1 MSNEEQIENNTK
13 KKRIIEKNIEQNNSS
28 NIENLNKTKN
38 QQTPE
43 KNSNDILSRLNHSL
57 LMVNQ
62 SDYYANS
69 IPLGSFCFAI
79 SFILNGF
86 YECNIH
92 KKDDQ
97 LLYLTLLL
105 FGGVG
110 QITTGILEY
119 IKSRTFPCAL
129 YSTYGLYFLSYF
141 FAKYS
146 GNEAFN
152 EKNNQIIFFASWAV
166 LCFPVY
172 LATFKTNFFHSV
184 QNLATIAFFVIK
196 CIGVNFDIKA
206 LKEIVPGILE
216 LVSGFVSLYIC
227 FGQILNEH
235 YRFQLFPSIPFMK
248 DNNIDDF
255 LA

>member
-1 MSNEEQIENNTK
+1 MSEENPNENNNK
-13 KKRIIEKNIEQNNSS
+13 KKKKIEINIEQNESS
-28 NIENLNKTKN
+28 NNLND
-38 QQTPE
+38 E
-43 KNSNDILSRLNHSL
+43 KIDNYISENDSNGILSRLEHSF

-79 SFILNGF
+79 SFILNGLH
-86 YECNIH
+86 ECNIH
-92 KKDDQ
+92 KKDDP

-110 QITTGILEY
+110 QITTGIFEY

-129 YSTYGLYFLSYF
+129 YLTYGLYFLSYF
-141 FAKYS
+141 FGKYS
-146 GNEAFN
+146 GNEIFN
-152 EKNNQIIFFASWAV
+152 DKNQLIFYGSWAF

-172 LATFKTNFFHSV
+172 LATFKTNIFLSI

-196 CIGVNFDIKA
+196 CIGVNYDITA
-206 LKEIVPGILE
+206 LREIVPGILE

-235 YRFQLFPSIPFMK
+235 YRFQLFPAIPFMK

-255 LA
+255 IQ